1 MSKQVY
7 NIECLKCKTIDDNG
21 CCDEGSY
28 IVFDG
33 IKLTKGNQ
41 VTLIHAPYTIES
53 TIDSVILK
61 SAFTG
66 EVTIDLDET
75 VFSSMVDLK
84 QYLALCKCTSAGTES
99 IPEICFKVIE
109 PADTYEDL
117 GVVNQTVFTLP
128 PPPTGETIDLSSFLF
143 NVNGNPRFWNAP
155 THGYTYAVNPD
166 GSITFTLSEHVGEVD
181 DPCKVEIF
189 YNICK
194 EICIGG

>member
-28 IVFDG
+28 VVFDG
-33 IKLTKGNQ
+33 LKLTKNNI

-53 TIDSVILK
+53 TMDSVILT
-61 SAFTG
+61 SAFKG
-66 EVTIDLDET
+66 SVTISLEET
-75 VFSSMVDLK
+75 VFTSIVDLK
-84 QYLALCKCTSAGTES
+84 NYLGVCKCTSGGTES
-99 IPEICFKVIE
+99 IPEFCFKVIE

-117 GVVNQTVFTLP
+117 NVVDQTVFTIP
-128 PPPTGETIDLSSFLF
+128 APVDGDIDLTSILFL
-143 NVNGNPRFWNAP
+143 VNGKGRAFDAP
-155 THGYTYAVNPD
+155 THGYTYVVNSD
-166 GSITFTLSEHVGEVD
+166 GSITFTLSEHVGEID